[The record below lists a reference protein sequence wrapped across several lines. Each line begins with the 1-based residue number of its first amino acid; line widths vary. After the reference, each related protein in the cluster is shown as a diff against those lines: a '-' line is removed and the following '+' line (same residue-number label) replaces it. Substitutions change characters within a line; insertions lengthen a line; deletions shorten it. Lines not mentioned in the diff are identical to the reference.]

1 MKSVISALLSTAGIL
16 YNIAISF
23 KMFLNNYH
31 NILLS
36 CTLALL
42 YQCILHYLFGFI
54 LLMQLVNG
62 AQFLNITFLLVL
74 FAAGAPTAV
83 LLTVIFSLTCISTII
98 NKLDLN
104 TDALNLICLL
114 GEYVPLASSFI
125 STQFLL

>member
-62 AQFLNITFLLVL
+62 AQFFFFFFLLVL

-104 TDALNLICLL
+104 NDALNLICLL
-114 GEYVPLASSFI
+114 GEYVPFASSFI